1 VSRLLRGR
9 WRTIICG
16 KPNCIRKIGR
26 GGGSYAK
33 LVISIT
39 NTDGHDFH
47 SGCNACNAF
56 AIISRGSDNTGNL
69 CAVIS
74 V

>member
-1 VSRLLRGR
+1 MIELKTDSRKV
-9 WRTIICG
+9 
-16 KPNCIRKIGR
+16 KPGDTFIAIKN
-26 GGGSYAK
+26 
-33 LVISIT
+33 V